1 MTGHGNW
8 KAGRVREK
16 RTPRLKPTLWD
27 GVIALCV
34 AGLACALLFGRW
46 RVGAEETL
54 TAVVYADGVEIDRV
68 KLATDTPLERTYSC
82 NGYTL
87 HAAFRSDG
95 VQVLDSDC
103 PTQDCVHTGVITHSG
118 QSIVCLPARIVIRLE
133 GGAIPADAP
142 DAVLG

>member
-1 MTGHGNW
+1 MTGYGNG
-8 KAGRVREK
+8 KARSVRK
-16 RTPRLKPTLWD
+16 LRTPRLKPTLWD
-27 GVIALCV
+27 GMVALCV
-34 AGLACALLFGRW
+34 AGLACAILFGRW
-46 RVGAEETL
+46 RGGAAETL
-54 TAVVYADGVEIDRV
+54 TAVVYADGAEVDRV
-68 KLATDTPLERTYSC
+68 RLSTDTPMERVYAC

-95 VQVLDSDC
+95 VQVVQSDC
-103 PTQDCVHTGVITHSG
+103 PTQDCVHTGIITRGG